1 MRCNS
6 WCSSPHDNIMNPRN
20 ALVLVYAARTHMSLI
35 CKNKKSSWSVNLI
48 TTICVRVQFPA
59 LAYITW
65 LGRLVETQFTG
76 PHTQNFW
83 FSLSGVLLKICIS
96 NKFPGDA
103 AATGQGPYLK
113 NQCVRTISAKYL
125 YELIKAFFSSL
136 ANKLGKINYNHQ
148 SNQLQLI
155 SNFDSWYNNS
165 YPHPVLYVVYD
176 LSFKI
181 HIP

>member
-1 MRCNS
+1 MWETVSCSRLDVMRCNS

-113 NQCVRTISAKYL
+113 NQCVLELYLQNICMSWSKHSFLVWLIS
-125 YELIKAFFSSL
+125 
-136 ANKLGKINYNHQ
+136 LGKSIITIKVINCN
-148 SNQLQLI
+148 
-155 SNFDSWYNNS
+155 
-165 YPHPVLYVVYD
+165 
-176 LSFKI
+176 
-181 HIP
+181 